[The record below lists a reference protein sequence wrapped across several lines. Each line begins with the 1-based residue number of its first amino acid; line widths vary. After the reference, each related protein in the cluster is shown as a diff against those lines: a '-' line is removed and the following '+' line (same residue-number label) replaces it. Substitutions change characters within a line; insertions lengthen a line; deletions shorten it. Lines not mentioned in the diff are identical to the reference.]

1 LVPLINTVINN
12 RELSFMLGFLSE
24 AIKFILVVIALIVI
38 VEVWISAK
46 QKEKEKIEEWESYL
60 ANLTE
65 KQCFA
70 IASDKSGTKFEDDQ
84 RGQAYKRGCEL
95 RRIRELGE

>member
-1 LVPLINTVINN
+1 MLIFLWEVIKTIFG
-12 RELSFMLGFLSE
+12 L
-24 AIKFILVVIALIVI
+24 IVLIVI
-38 VEVWISAK
+38 AGVWVSSK
-46 QKEKEKIEEWESYL
+46 QAEKEKTEKWESYL

-70 IASDKSGTKFEDDQ
+70 IASDKSGTKFDDDQ
-84 RGQAYKRGCEL
+84 RDQAYKRGCEL